1 MSSVYGLARPIAA
14 WLNSIV
20 RQEMSSFTKILVVS
34 IVVLFSVSGIGALIF
49 SGAAQQSASYFVVS
63 AIVAF
68 LGAVGLFFQRYPP
81 PPLVPGEG
89 NSAWALLKSYRKK
102 YPGWQ
107 SRLIGY
113 SIPVLVLLA
122 LLSRLLDFFSTLHT
136 GS

>member
-1 MSSVYGLARPIAA
+1 
-14 WLNSIV
+14 
-20 RQEMSSFTKILVVS
+20 MSSFTKIFVVS
-34 IVVLFSVSGIGALIF
+34 VAVLFAILGIGALIF
-49 SGAAQQSASYFVVS
+49 SGAKQSAPYFVVS

-68 LGAVGLFFQRYPP
+68 FGAVGLFFQQYPP

-107 SRLIGY
+107 GWLVGY

-122 LLSRLLDFFSTLHT
+122 ILSRFLDLFSALHVAL
-136 GS
+136 